1 MHSAF
6 GTVVVVVVGVGLVCA
21 LAGLIAS
28 RRTWEDYGRN
38 HLVRDSE
45 LRPTAP
51 SVAGPERD
59 TEIRQLLEARNARR
73 ERRGEPTVNVEDELA
88 RLSAPQVDDELRS
101 EIRDLVL
108 ARNHRRV
115 RAGKEPLDVETEI
128 EREIQSL
135 SGL

>member
-73 ERRGEPTVNVEDELA
+73 ER
-88 RLSAPQVDDELRS
+88 Q
-101 EIRDLVL
+101 
-108 ARNHRRV
+108 
-115 RAGKEPLDVETEI
+115 GKPPLDVEEEV
-128 EREIQSL
+128 ERQLREL
-135 SGL
+135 GG